1 MSLMGP
7 IALHGG
13 GEFLPGDERFLDE
26 LLDVA
31 ARAAEAR
38 TRAATWSIHDV
49 AGHGFARERLRIAVL
64 PTAASRGLP
73 DRAAAV
79 AVEAFE
85 ARARACGQSVRV
97 DVGRVVDADSA
108 DDREVAEVIASADLV
123 YLPGGDPDIV
133 PDLLGPT
140 AAGRALAAAH
150 RRGAALA
157 GASAGAMALAD
168 WAWTSRGGIRGLG
181 FVHGL
186 VVVPHYDDVR
196 RMAWQKGL
204 AKVAPPGIGYLGL
217 DERTGVISDGGVWRV
232 AGEGAAYWFV
242 PGSSVPVVARHGER
256 IDLPT

>member
-1 MSLMGP
+1 MGP

-38 TRAATWSIHDV
+38 MRAAAWSTHDV
-49 AGHGFARERLRIAVL
+49 TGHGAVREHVRIAVL

-79 AVEAFE
+79 AVEALE
-85 ARARACGQSVRV
+85 ARARAGGKPVRV

-108 DDREVAEVIASADLV
+108 ADREVAEVIVAADLV

-140 AAGRALAAAH
+140 AAGRALGAAH
-150 RRGAALA
+150 RRGAVLA

-168 WAWTSRGGIRGLG
+168 WSWTSRGGIRGLG

-204 AKVAPPGIGYLGL
+204 DKVAPPGIGYLGL
-217 DERTGVISDGGVWRV
+217 DERTGVISDDGGWRV
-232 AGEGAAYWFV
+232 AGEGAAYWFATR
-242 PGSSVPVVARHGER
+242 SSSPVVARHGDR
-256 IDLPT
+256 IDLPS